1 MCNWGSDE
9 YVAHTDKLCPKKK
22 QLSLVA
28 DSSRKPWND
37 AWEIMLF
44 VMLLIMLNSLCN
56 FAFFGTNGFFPGEN
70 NKMIFHH
77 LPPNPLYIYTYIC
90 MIFFYIDVSSK
101 ISTKNDQPWFFPHQ
115 HGPQPN
121 RGPELPGRWS
131 WDDLGMMSCTLED
144 FHGWFTY
151 SHHPV
156 NFERKMMKGTGK
168 APWWNVKMPLI
179 FWGV

>member
-1 MCNWGSDE
+1 M
-9 YVAHTDKLCPKKK
+9 
-22 QLSLVA
+22 A

-77 LPPNPLYIYTYIC
+77 LPPNPLYIYIHIC

-121 RGPELPGRWS
+121 RGPELPGA
-131 WDDLGMMSCTLED
+131 LKL
-144 FHGWFTY
+144 GWFGDDEL
-151 SHHPV
+151 HPGRFSRLVHLQPSPCEFRKENDERNWKSSMMKCEKAV
-156 NFERKMMKGTGK
+156 NFLRGV
-168 APWWNVKMPLI
+168 VKYVVYKPSWHDMTR
-179 FWGV
+179 